1 MNRIATSIMLFISVI
16 IVCGIELFKINYV
29 SEKIKEDL
37 TLIQTLVSDDEMSK
51 AKDLSSSIYDFWED
65 NSRILAIFV
74 QHDTLDNI
82 EEALA
87 LMDSAIEKDEVADF
101 WSENLRAYIQIS
113 NLNDTIYPTIENIL

>member
-29 SEKIKEDL
+29 SEKIKEVL

-113 NLNDTIYPTIENIL
+113 NLNDTIYPTIENVL

>member
-51 AKDLSSSIYDFWED
+51 AKDLSSSIYDFWEY
-65 NSRILAIFV
+65 NSRILEIFV

-113 NLNDTIYPTIENIL
+113 NLNDTIYPTIENVL

>member
-113 NLNDTIYPTIENIL
+113 NLNDTIYPTIENVL

>member
-87 LMDSAIEKDEVADF
+87 LMKKTR
-101 WSENLRAYIQIS
+101 LQIFG
-113 NLNDTIYPTIENIL
+113 LKT